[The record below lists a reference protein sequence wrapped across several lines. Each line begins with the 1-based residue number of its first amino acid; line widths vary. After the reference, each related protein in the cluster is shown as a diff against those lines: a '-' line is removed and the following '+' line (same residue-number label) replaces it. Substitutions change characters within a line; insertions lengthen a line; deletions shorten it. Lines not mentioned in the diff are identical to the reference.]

1 MFTSDLKKIKVN
13 ETKIDVNMEILTSVF
28 KKIDIIFFIYIN
40 TLLSRPLSLPFG
52 LNLSLLRHCNSSV
65 FSAIVSLSRCCNPFL
80 SSTRYWS
87 STRDAV
93 NSSLFFE
100 LKLSRSRFL
109 LFLLPRF
116 LKVSPKS
123 KLILAHITFSL
134 SVLFWINLSYLMC
147 VVWLG
152 ANVVRNL
159 LSYHNESMPLRQ
171 STSLL
176 YCNHRMIT
184 EISCLFTK
192 VEIAS

>member
-1 MFTSDLKKIKVN
+1 MLQSFLVVN
-13 ETKIDVNMEILTSVF
+13 
-28 KKIDIIFFIYIN
+28 
-40 TLLSRPLSLPFG
+40 
-52 LNLSLLRHCNSSV
+52 
-65 FSAIVSLSRCCNPFL
+65 SLSIVN
-80 SSTRYWS
+80 SH
-87 STRDAV
+87 AM

-100 LKLSRSRFL
+100 LKLSRFQFL
-109 LFLLPRF
+109 LLLLWGF

-192 VEIAS
+192 VELASYISSSYWSKKEPHKIKFHKLEQILNTTIVLWSFDVCDNEYWN